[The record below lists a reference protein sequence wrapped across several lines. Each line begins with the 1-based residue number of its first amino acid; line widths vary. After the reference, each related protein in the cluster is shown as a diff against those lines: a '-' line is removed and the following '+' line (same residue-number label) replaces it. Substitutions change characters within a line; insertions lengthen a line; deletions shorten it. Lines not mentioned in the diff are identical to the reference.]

1 MISCEKRLNEK
12 AVIRRK
18 SKKNGEKNMGET
30 NAVKKKHPKGFY
42 VCNLTFTFERLA
54 FYGAKPLLLL
64 FLITAVAEGGLGVK
78 DSEATII
85 AANLTA
91 YTYLA
96 PIVGGYISD
105 RWLGARYAITLGA
118 VLMGLGYLIGWK
130 ATNASMVNWMVIV
143 VAVGTGFFK
152 GNLSAIQG
160 RLYEDKELLD
170 SAFSIQYSFVNIG
183 SFIGSLLTGYL
194 YLHAF
199 KQGDVL
205 GFRQCFLIC
214 AVFCFVDAVWFVA
227 NWRYLQGQGIKPFRY
242 KTDIN
247 GNIIGEEGKK
257 VEKSGKE
264 KAEKLTKAERRRVW
278 AIILVSALSVIF
290 WLFYYQQDLAL
301 TIYMTKYVK
310 MSIAGFE
317 IAPTWVTTS
326 LNGLLCVALGG
337 VMAAVWVKLSQRPKG
352 DLNMFQ
358 KVGLGFL
365 FIGLAFGIMVLAEMF
380 RGVGSPES
388 VKVSVLYPIFFVI
401 VLTIGEMCFSP
412 LRNAFVSKYA
422 PKKYLSLLMGVITI
436 STFGA
441 SKLSPYVQ
449 TIIEKLNIFP
459 VLLAI
464 FIILLVCA
472 LALFATSSKLNELVE
487 EGSEEE

>member
-1 MISCEKRLNEK
+1 
-12 AVIRRK
+12 
-18 SKKNGEKNMGET
+18 MGET
-30 NAVKKKHPKGFY
+30 NTGKSRHPKGFY

-78 DSEATII
+78 DSEATVI

-118 VLMGLGYLIGWK
+118 ILMGLGYLIGWK
-130 ATNASMVNWMVIV
+130 AENASMVNWMVIV
-143 VAVGTGFFK
+143 VAIGTGFFK

-170 SAFSIQYSFVNIG
+170 SAFSIQYSFVNVG
-183 SFIGSLLTGYL
+183 SFVGSLLTGYL

-214 AVFCFVDAVWFVA
+214 AIFCFIDAVWFVA
-227 NWRYLQGQGIKPFRY
+227 NWRHLQGQGIKPFRY
-242 KTDIN
+242 KTDVN
-247 GNIIGEEGKK
+247 GNIIGEEAK
-257 VEKSGKE
+257 KE
-264 KAEKLTKAERRRVW
+264 KGTKEKEKKLSRVERRRVW

-310 MSIAGFE
+310 MSIGSFE

-337 VMAAVWVKLSQRPKG
+337 VMAAVWAKLAARPKG

-365 FIGLAFGIMVLAEMF
+365 FIGLAFGIMVLAELI
-380 RGVGSPES
+380 RGIGKPES
-388 VKVSVLYPIFFVI
+388 VKVSVIYPILFVI
-401 VLTIGEMCFSP
+401 VLTVGEMCFSP

-449 TIIEKLNIFP
+449 TIIEQLNIFP

-472 LALFATSSKLNELVE
+472 VALFATSSKLNELVE
-487 EGSEEE
+487 EESDEQDK